1 MKKPAVIL
9 LILVLFVQ
17 TSANV
22 WLIGLFHL
30 QRNFIAKNLC
40 INRFDL
46 IPVCRGA
53 CFLQKQLN
61 KEQERE
67 KKEVEL
73 KPSVVTLCM
82 NDIAIELFVCP
93 AIAKPCYFPVTD
105 TALLTGVAGSILRPP
120 IG

>member
-1 MKKPAVIL
+1 MRKPAVIL
-9 LILVLFVQ
+9 LILSLFVQ
-17 TSANV
+17 TTANV
-22 WLIGLFHL
+22 WLIGLFHW

-46 IPVCRGA
+46 IPICRGA

-82 NDIAIELFVCP
+82 NDIAIELFLCP
-93 AIAKPCYFPVTD
+93 IVEKPCYFPVTD
-105 TALLTGVAGSILRPP
+105 TALLTGIPGSILRPP